1 MTLEQIAI
9 LLILAVTVVLF
20 IWGPWRHDMVA
31 LASLLA
37 CVFTGLIEPVDAFTG
52 FGHPAVVTVACVLI
66 LSRGLQNT
74 GAMDALAQ
82 KVVPKRGGITL
93 AIAALTALGAG
104 MSGFMNNVGAMALLM
119 PVATDLA
126 DRYEL
131 PPGKVLMPLSFGTI
145 LGGMTTLIG
154 TPPNLIVSGFRA
166 SAGAGS
172 YGMFDFTPVGVVVAL
187 VGIVFV
193 SLIGWRLVP
202 ARTQAGAASF
212 DTGTYLTEALVG
224 EKSAAVGKSLA
235 ELVKMIGDEDAQ
247 VIGLVHNNARVSTA
261 MPGLRVR
268 TGDILVIESEPESL
282 SAVLSNLGLTL
293 AAAPEADEKEKEKAP
308 DKKQQKEDGAEA
320 SADDKDAGR
329 NGGESEAVQEPGSAG
344 NRSQEEALIKQAA
357 ELAGG
362 RKEADAGDMAIPPE
376 LVRTEESAGS
386 PEPDTGS
393 ENLEAASSGKKEQT
407 KEESDER
414 QEKEKR
420 ARAREDLVLRELVVM
435 PDSFLI
441 GRSAENLRLAGRYE
455 INLLALSRKGRR
467 SVKRLRSTPLMAGD
481 ALLMMGTEA
490 NLRNFANEQHCVPLA
505 QRDISIPNKEKAY
518 VALVA
523 MALAVAGAAFG
534 LLPAAISFA
543 TCALAFMALKVVPLR
558 NVYEAIDGSVI
569 VLLGALIAVAGVME
583 STGAADV
590 VAKSM
595 LDNIARGNPV
605 IALVLILVVTMTLS
619 DFMNNA
625 ATAAVMCAI
634 ALSAAGQLDVNPDSF
649 LMAVAI
655 GASCAFLTPV
665 GHQNN
670 TLILGPGGFNFG
682 DYWPMGLP
690 MEVLVVA
697 VAVPMLLWVWPL

>member
-1 MTLEQIAI
+1 MTLDQIAI
-9 LLILAVTVVLF
+9 LLILAVTIALF
-20 IWGPWRHDMVA
+20 IWGPWRHDLVA

-37 CVFTGLIEPVDAFTG
+37 CVFSGLIAPSEAFNG
-52 FGHPAVVTVACVLI
+52 FGHPAVVTVAAVLI

-126 DRYEL
+126 DRYSV

-172 YGMFDFTPVGVVVAL
+172 YGMFDFTPVGIVVAT
-187 VGIVFV
+187 VGVLFV
-193 SLIGWRLVP
+193 ALIGWRLVP
-202 ARTQAGAASF
+202 ARTQAGAATF
-212 DTGTYLTEALVG
+212 DTGTYLTEALVK
-224 EKSAAVGKSLA
+224 EKSAAIGKSLA
-235 ELVKMIGDEDAQ
+235 ELVRMIGEEDAQ
-247 VIGLVHNNARVSTA
+247 IIGLVYKNARVSTA

-268 TGDILVIESEPESL
+268 AGDILVIEAEPESL

-293 AAAPEADEKEKEKAP
+293 AADPENGEDSKGSEDEGQRKDRAADERAVASESLE
-308 DKKQQKEDGAEA
+308 AE
-320 SADDKDAGR
+320 
-329 NGGESEAVQEPGSAG
+329 P
-344 NRSQEEALIKQAA
+344 
-357 ELAGG
+357 
-362 RKEADAGDMAIPPE
+362 
-376 LVRTEESAGS
+376 
-386 PEPDTGS
+386 
-393 ENLEAASSGKKEQT
+393 LEAAEGPLEQLADTAGKSPQKQEKREDKKEQ
-407 KEESDER
+407 EEKRGRDR
-414 QEKEKR
+414 QEM
-420 ARAREDLVLRELVVM
+420 VLRELVVM
-435 PDSFLI
+435 PDSFLV
-441 GRSAENLRLAGRYE
+441 GRTAENLRLAGRYE
-455 INLLALSRKGRR
+455 INLLALSRQGRR
-467 SVKRLRSTPLMAGD
+467 SVKRLRSTPLLAGD
-481 ALLMMGTEA
+481 ALLMIGTEE
-490 NLRNFANEQHCVPLA
+490 NLSNFASEQHCVPLA
-505 QRDISIPNKEKAY
+505 QRDITIPNKEKAY

-523 MALAVAGAAFG
+523 MGLAVAGAAFG

-543 TCALAFMALKVVPLR
+543 TCALAFMVMKVVPLR

-595 LDNIARGNPV
+595 LDNLAQGDPV

-634 ALSAAGQLDVNPDSF
+634 ALSAAAQLNVNPDSF

-670 TLILGPGGFNFG
+670 TLILGPGGFKFG

-690 MEVLVVA
+690 MEILVIA